1 MWTLL
6 EMLTEVTVVQ
16 RIQAYLVTIR
26 LGVLWESVVV
36 GQDFGKKQIVS
47 MEKRLRLADKR
58 LTLL

>member
-1 MWTLL
+1 MCTLL

>member
-36 GQDFGKKQIVS
+36 RQDFGKKQIVS
-47 MEKRLRLADKR
+47 MEQRLRLADKR